1 MQYKIKLA
9 YAALA
14 AILAWYA
21 VGLQFYVHVPGHM
34 EFAKTTIGSIVQIL
48 SYFTILTNLVVALAY
63 SFILLGPNTKPGKF
77 FSQTSTLTGI
87 AVYIGVIGF
96 IYELL
101 LRDRW
106 DIDGLMKVTD
116 ILLHTVN
123 PILFLIF
130 WFVFVPKQ
138 HLPWRLAIYW
148 LMYPLVYLIYILI
161 RGEIFDV
168 YPYHFINVTTLG
180 YNKVI
185 VNCLWI
191 LLAFLSFSGIF
202 LSISRLLAPSSTKI
216 NR

>member
-1 MQYKIKLA
+1 MQHKIKLA
-9 YAALA
+9 YAGLA
-14 AILAWYA
+14 AILAWFA
-21 VGLQFYVHVPGHM
+21 VGLQFYIPVPGNL
-34 EFAKTTIGSIVQIL
+34 ETGRTIMVSIIQIF
-48 SYFTILTNLVVALAY
+48 SYFTILTTLMLAIAY
-63 SFILLGPNTKPGKF
+63 SFILLSPNSKPGKF

-87 AVYIGVIGF
+87 AVYIGVITF

-106 DIDGLMKVTD
+106 DLDGLMKLAD

-138 HLPWRLAIYW
+138 HLPWLLAIYW
-148 LMYPLVYLIYILI
+148 LMYPLIYLIFILV
-161 RGEIFDV
+161 RGEVVGV
-168 YPYHFINVTTLG
+168 YPYHFINAVTLG

-185 VNCLWI
+185 INCLWI

-202 LSISRLLAPSSTKI
+202 LSISRLLAHSTNK
-216 NR
+216 N